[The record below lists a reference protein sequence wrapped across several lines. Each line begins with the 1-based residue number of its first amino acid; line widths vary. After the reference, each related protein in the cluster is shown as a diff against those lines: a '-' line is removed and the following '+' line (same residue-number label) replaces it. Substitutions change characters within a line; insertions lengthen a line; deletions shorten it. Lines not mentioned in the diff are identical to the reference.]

1 MIRQPENLLQ
11 GRLTVAVDL
20 RTGIHDPTTLEAAL
34 SAAASIVMAA
44 IRSRIHVRLMTTA
57 GIDTGFGATAGHG
70 AALLDVLAAAELRPG
85 PALLDDL
92 RIGAV
97 GPLAFMT
104 TQAVSEVELGALT
117 RANGRGHIT
126 LVIFERSG
134 ERRERLGPSRPLAR
148 CRVVAVRAGSSF
160 QAAWEALPC

>member
-1 MIRQPENLLQ
+1 
-11 GRLTVAVDL
+11 
-20 RTGIHDPTTLEAAL
+20 
-34 SAAASIVMAA
+34 
-44 IRSRIHVRLMTTA
+44 MTTA